1 MQPLVHLAMA
11 SWILAIVCLA
21 VVQPAM
27 GQGKDVH
34 IVARR
39 VSDGVMLRWAP
50 STPEAFAEGRR
61 DGYRLERAS
70 VSATGAIGTFQPVL
84 DGAPFK
90 PYEQEAF
97 DFLAYTFRASDS
109 SRLMYRQ
116 FAYSVLYEA
125 MDATLNAQEAAEA
138 LQVQFGFALLAADR
152 DTIASLAL
160 GLAFQDEEVVRE
172 QRYAY
177 RVTLESRRGQPQA
190 SDTVVVEAQVY
201 RPTAKQDRVGV
212 DPGDGEVTLSWPSTL
227 GYSAYLIQRSD
238 DNGNTWMPL
247 TSAPMLTLITGD
259 TVPGDEFHRDTALI
273 NYRTYRYR
281 LYGYT
286 SFADEE
292 LVADVI
298 ATPRDRTPP
307 DMPTAVRAEE
317 LRPGVV
323 DITWEVP
330 EPVSPD
336 LAAFFVARG
345 TADEGP
351 FTRLSGPL
359 PSNARQYLDSSGRL
373 ASANYY
379 VVEAVDTAGNVARSF
394 SAYVVLADSTP
405 PAAPVLREGVVD
417 SNGVVTLRFER
428 PADRDYMG
436 YRLLRAN
443 DSTHEFSVVAERL
456 TNDTLDVSNETEYKD
471 TIELRTLTRNVYY
484 RMYALDFHHNE
495 SAPSELLRIV
505 RPDVVP
511 PVAPV
516 ITGYLVTDSSMII
529 DYVESSSDD
538 VARHVLLRKAASA
551 LTWDTAAVLSAG
563 SRRVEDAASLPSEM
577 YDYAVVAI
585 DEAGL
590 FSDISNIVSGKRY
603 DTGVRP
609 PVNDVRAQYDSVARV
624 VTLVWDYRDLPED
637 HNFVIYRTDGDR
649 LQTHAVVPRG
659 AGRTYV
665 DRVLPSSVEI
675 RYAIKVVTENGAESV
690 LSQSV
695 SVNVR

>member
-1 MQPLVHLAMA
+1 
-11 SWILAIVCLA
+11 
-21 VVQPAM
+21 
-27 GQGKDVH
+27 
-34 IVARR
+34 
-39 VSDGVMLRWAP
+39 
-50 STPEAFAEGRR
+50 
-61 DGYRLERAS
+61 
-70 VSATGAIGTFQPVL
+70 
-84 DGAPFK
+84 
-90 PYEQEAF
+90 
-97 DFLAYTFRASDS
+97 
-109 SRLMYRQ
+109 
-116 FAYSVLYEA
+116 
-125 MDATLNAQEAAEA
+125 
-138 LQVQFGFALLAADR
+138 
-152 DTIASLAL
+152 
-160 GLAFQDEEVVRE
+160 
-172 QRYAY
+172 
-177 RVTLESRRGQPQA
+177 
-190 SDTVVVEAQVY
+190 
-201 RPTAKQDRVGV
+201 
-212 DPGDGEVTLSWPSTL
+212 
-227 GYSAYLIQRSD
+227 
-238 DNGNTWMPL
+238 
-247 TSAPMLTLITGD
+247 
-259 TVPGDEFHRDTALI
+259 
-273 NYRTYRYR
+273 
-281 LYGYT
+281 
-286 SFADEE
+286 
-292 LVADVI
+292 
-298 ATPRDRTPP
+298 
-307 DMPTAVRAEE
+307 
-317 LRPGVV
+317 
-323 DITWEVP
+323 
-330 EPVSPD
+330 
-336 LAAFFVARG
+336 
-345 TADEGP
+345 
-351 FTRLSGPL
+351 LSGPL

-577 YDYAVVAI
+577 YDYAVVAV

-609 PVNDVRAQYDSVARV
+609 PVNDVQVQYDSVARV
-624 VTLVWDYRDLPED
+624 VTLAWDYRDLPED
-637 HNFVIYRTDGDR
+637 HSFVIYRTDGDR
-649 LQTHAVVPRG
+649 LQSHAVVPRG